1 MTSVF
6 IQSLADYNAGRI
18 VGEWVDLTDKDEND
32 LQNAI
37 NKVLSQSQ
45 EEIAEEWEF
54 ADYDGF
60 YNLSL
65 CSYTSIKTV
74 IELAAA
80 INEHGEPYAIYA
92 DYVGLDYATI
102 EGFEDSY
109 RGEWESF
116 KDYAIELFN
125 ECYLNEIPESM
136 RFYID
141 YEAFASDL
149 EMDYHHDRGS
159 DGQTHIFSC

>member
-18 VGEWVDLTDKDEND
+18 VGEWVDLTNKDEND

-65 CSYTSIKTV
+65 SSYTSIKTV
-74 IELAAA
+74 IELTAV
-80 INEHGEPYAIYA
+80 IKEHGEPYAIYA
-92 DYVGLDYATI
+92 DYIGLDYATI

-116 KDYAIELFN
+116 KDYAIELFD
-125 ECYLNEIPESM
+125 ECYLNQVPESM

-141 YEAFASDL
+141 YDAFARDL
-149 EMDYHHDRGS
+149 ELDYHHELDS
-159 DGQTHIFSC
+159 NGQTHIFSC